1 MMSMIDSFHT
11 NVRAPTRLL
20 NQADTTDLRFPATL
34 RVISKQPSSSALRVL
49 LIEPKRGDAHMEYVH
64 PPKSDSFFEM
74 KIPFVNVDSIW
85 LAADLDVD
93 HAVVVS
99 DATTTRFEPLVD
111 ECVLDSTTVLVPAA
125 LHQSPEDV
133 ERTRREGLVEY
144 ESLKTRIRHTHGAVV
159 ACGSVTW
166 PLVSGDWLS
175 GNAFL
180 CGGVVGAIYLALLE
194 KHVDQLGTAPTIRVD
209 TVWNVLVSPLRVV
222 IVAMLSA
229 GFIQS
234 NDASYLVP
242 YAIGFFTYKAAV
254 VLAQTK
260 P

>member
-1 MMSMIDSFHT
+1 MIDSLHT

-20 NQADTTDLRFPATL
+20 THVDRYPATL
-34 RVISKQPSSSALRVL
+34 RVISKQPSSSELRVL
-49 LIEPKRGDAHMEYVH
+49 LIEPKRGEAHMDSVH
-64 PPKSDSFFEM
+64 LTRAESFFEL
-74 KIPFVNVDSIW
+74 KIPFANVDSIW
-85 LAADLDVD
+85 LASDVDVD

-99 DATTTRFEPLVD
+99 DATTMRFEPLVD
-111 ECVLDSTTVLVPAA
+111 DCVLDSTTVLVPA
-125 LHQSPEDV
+125 LRKSLEDV

-159 ACGSVTW
+159 AGGSVMW
-166 PLVSGDWLS
+166 PLVSGDLLS

-194 KHVDQLGTAPTIRVD
+194 KHVDQLGAAPTIRVD

-222 IVAMLSA
+222 IVAILSV

-242 YAIGFFTYKAAV
+242 YAIGFVSYRLAV
-254 VLAQTK
+254 LLSQTK
-260 P
+260 

>member
-1 MMSMIDSFHT
+1 MIASCHA
-11 NVRAPTRLL
+11 NVRAPARLL
-20 NQADTTDLRFPATL
+20 KQVDTTNLRFPATL

-64 PPKSDSFFEM
+64 PPTSESFFEM
-74 KIPFVNVDSIW
+74 KIPFVDVDSIW

-99 DATTTRFEPLVD
+99 DATTTRFEPLMD
-111 ECVLDSTTVLVPAA
+111 DCVLDSTTVLVPAS
-125 LHQSPEDV
+125 HKSPMDV
-133 ERTRREGLVEY
+133 ETQKKARRDGLVEY
-144 ESLKTRIRHTHGAVV
+144 ESFKTRIRNTHGAVL
-159 ACGSVTW
+159 ACGSVIW

-194 KHVDQLGTAPTIRVD
+194 KHVDQLGAAPTIRVD

-222 IVAMLSA
+222 IVAILSA

-254 VLAQTK
+254 VLVQSK

>member
-1 MMSMIDSFHT
+1 MIASCHA

-20 NQADTTDLRFPATL
+20 KQVDTTDFRFPATL

-64 PPKSDSFFEM
+64 PPQSESFFEM
-74 KIPFVNVDSIW
+74 KIPFVDVDSIW
-85 LAADLDVD
+85 LAADMDVD
-93 HAVVVS
+93 HALVVS

-111 ECVLDSTTVLVPAA
+111 DCVLDSTTVLVPAS
-125 LHQSPEDV
+125 HKSPMDV
-133 ERTRREGLVEY
+133 DQARRDGLVEY
-144 ESLKTRIRHTHGAVV
+144 ESFKTRIRHTHGAVV
-159 ACGSVTW
+159 ACGSVMW
-166 PLVSGDWLS
+166 PLVLGDLVS

-194 KHVDQLGTAPTIRVD
+194 KHVDQLGASPTIRMD

-222 IVAMLSA
+222 IVAILSA

-254 VLAQTK
+254 VLAQSK